1 VLQFANL
8 VLIHSFIHSFRPF
21 L

>member
-1 VLQFANL
+1 MD
-8 VLIHSFIHSFRPF
+8 SFIHSFRPF

>member
-1 VLQFANL
+1 MNERTTDL
-8 VLIHSFIHSFRPF
+8 VHWFIHSFRPF